1 MQQPPQFQN
10 PSLSLLHAQYWC
22 YVTSA
27 RRDMTPENFQ
37 GFLGALGPP
46 PPQPLRFKAPS
57 PSMLHALY
65 WCYVTDARTDMAP
78 EEFQEF
84 LGTLGPP
91 HSPNSSRT
99 SSHSLTCNPLV
110 SRGRTS

>member
-27 RRDMTPENFQ
+27 GRDLAPEKFKELLGTQ
-37 GFLGALGPP
+37 G
-46 PPQPLRFKAPS
+46 PPQPLQFKAPS

-91 HSPNSSRT
+91 
-99 SSHSLTCNPLV
+99 LTAPTAP
-110 SRGRTS
+110 GHPQTAPPATP